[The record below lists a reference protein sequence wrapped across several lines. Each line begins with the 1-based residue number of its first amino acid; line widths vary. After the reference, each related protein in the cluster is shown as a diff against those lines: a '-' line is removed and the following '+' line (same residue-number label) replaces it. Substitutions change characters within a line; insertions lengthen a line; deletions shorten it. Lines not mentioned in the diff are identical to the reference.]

1 MVKKIRLIVFV
12 VNDYFSKKIK
22 IFRLIELTRISEANL
37 KRHMNSSVPTA
48 SIPSVVS
55 FDIDETFDELVN
67 NTMINLP
74 QIQIV
79 SLMF

>member
-1 MVKKIRLIVFV
+1 VA
-12 VNDYFSKKIK
+12 NDYFSKKFK
-22 IFRLIELTRISEANL
+22 IFRLIELTRIGEANV

-55 FDIDETFDELVN
+55 FDIDDTLDEFVN

-79 SLMF
+79 NLIF